1 MLKIVTGPYHPD
13 LEEALVDEVRQF
25 KSADSLTPLALVV
38 PSDSLRRRLK
48 WLLCVER
55 QCALF
60 DVHVLTFHQLALQLY
75 HEQRTLQDGCKQG
88 PPIELVSDLFFERLL
103 SHIACRKMAGLQGL
117 DLSGL
122 TPGAWSA
129 LWATV
134 RDLKDATVDPAVALR
149 GVGEGLF
156 ESEDTPKLQALFTL
170 YAAVREASRAL
181 NVGLVDDLASVVK
194 DWVPA
199 SRFLARLKR
208 ICYYGFYDLTQV
220 QLSLFEAVVKHAPVT
235 LYFPLGDGPAF
246 AFARRFFE
254 SHVETLIS
262 SSEHIARTAGLGSMK
277 RTGEPSHV
285 RLMNAVGPDDELT
298 LVCKEVLTL
307 VETCGYRFQDIG
319 VVVRTLEPYHASLR
333 RTFDQHRIPFT
344 TTAVSSVLREPA
356 AKVLLQLA
364 SLPLT
369 GFYRAQVLDVLTSPC
384 YRMDRQQ
391 MDGVEPRPDLWH
403 LAVRSLGITRGED
416 EWQKLASAG
425 QVRAWIGE
433 GEPDEEPFEETQDVQ
448 IDVAQIRLLWR
459 VVSQLIQDCRA
470 LPAHGS
476 FTDLTEAFA
485 TLAHKHLAMPGL
497 MNEEGDH
504 GDVSGPVVTVGEVVR
519 SVLAQLSQLD
529 RLGETMSWEDWTET
543 FARSMERATIPIE
556 PLDHPGVQV
565 LDAMAARGVPFKA
578 LFLLGLNEKVFPRYI
593 REDAFLRDRHR
604 RVLDVTLGYKIDEN
618 LAGYDEEQLLFALLQ
633 RSAQQRLYLVYQRA
647 DVDGRPLA
655 ASAYLDDFLRTG
667 SGQDRA
673 PDVMLPRRLSE
684 RLRLPL
690 FAPPLLTREELAL
703 SLVLHNRDPSP
714 LLEAAGREA
723 NLFQSGVAAL
733 RVIDGEAYGLGPYD
747 GLTGK
752 LDHHWSLLAT
762 RGLAPTP
769 LEQYARCPFQYF
781 SAQVLRLETV
791 RHEAVEEVPAQVMG
805 DLCHAALRTCYQRLV
820 EAGWP
825 QHEVLS
831 ASIQAT
837 VRDSVEE
844 VFAAYAAH
852 HGTGYPLTWQLAKE
866 TVVTSVTAVVGAD
879 QQDCRA
885 SGFVPVGFEVE
896 AEGTLKD
903 LGPELK
909 DLKVRGRLDRVDQ
922 RATKPELR
930 IVDYKYRHGSKW
942 EDKDKNL
949 LVSAVRGF
957 RLQPPL
963 YSLMR
968 PAVPVQGSSGASS
981 KAGAPELIEFLFL
994 APRWASIVNRA
1005 QFAASTWEGTAGHQL
1020 RKTLQTLIEGV
1031 REGRYFIVPS
1041 YDQHGYCEYCDF
1053 SAACRRFH
1061 GPTWWRAHSST
1072 LARQLRRLRKQK
1084 VSRE

>member
-1 MLKIVTGPYHPD
+1 MLKIVTGPYYPD
-13 LEEALVDEVRQF
+13 LEQALVDEVRQF
-25 KSADSLTPLALVV
+25 KSADPLTPLALVV

-103 SHIACRKMAGLQGL
+103 SHIARRKMAGLQGL

-122 TPGAWSA
+122 APGAWSA

-134 RDLKDATVDPAVALR
+134 RDLKDATVDPAAALR
-149 GVGEGLF
+149 GVSERLF
-156 ESEDTPKLQALFTL
+156 ESEDMPKLQALFTL
-170 YAAVREASRAL
+170 YAAVRKASQAL
-181 NVGLVDDLASVVK
+181 SVGLVDDMASVVM

-208 ICYYGFYDLTQV
+208 MCYYGFYDLTQV

-254 SHVETLIS
+254 SHVEVLLS
-262 SSEHIARTAGLGSMK
+262 ASEQIVRTAGLGSTK
-277 RTGEPSHV
+277 RAAEPSHV
-285 RLMNAVGPDDELT
+285 RIMNAVGPDDELT

-307 VETCGYRFQDIG
+307 VETKGYQFQDIG
-319 VVVRTLEPYHASLR
+319 VVMRTLDPYHATLR

-344 TTAVSSVLREPA
+344 TTAVSSVLQEPA
-356 AKVLLQLA
+356 AKALLQLA
-364 SLPLT
+364 SLALT
-369 GFYRAQVLDVLTSPC
+369 GFYRAHVLDVLSSPC
-384 YRMDRQQ
+384 YRIDRQQ
-391 MDGVEPRPDLWH
+391 MGGVEPRPDLWH

-416 EWQKLASAG
+416 EWQKLASVG

-433 GEPDEEPFEETQDVQ
+433 GEPDEEPFQGRRDVQ

-470 LPAHGS
+470 LPDRGS
-476 FTDLTEAFA
+476 FTDLSEAFA
-485 TLAHKHLAMPGL
+485 ALAHKHLAMPGL

-504 GDVSGPVVTVGEVVR
+504 GDVPGQLVTVGEVVR

-529 RLGETMSWEDWTET
+529 RLGETVSWEDWTET
-543 FARSMERATIPIE
+543 FTQSMERATMPIE
-556 PLDHPGVQV
+556 PFDHPGVQV

-604 RVLDVTLGYKIDEN
+604 RVLDVTLGYKIDEK

-633 RSAQQRLYLVYQRA
+633 RSAQQRLYLIYQRA
-647 DVDGRPLA
+647 DMDGRPFA
-655 ASAYLDDFLRTG
+655 ASAYLDDFLRTS
-667 SGQDRA
+667 SGQERA
-673 PDVMLPRRLSE
+673 PDLILPRRLSE
-684 RLRLPL
+684 RSRLPL

-703 SLVLHNRDPSP
+703 SWVLHNRDPSP

-723 NLFQSGVAAL
+723 TLFQNGVEAL
-733 RVIDGEAYGLGPYD
+733 RVIDGEAHSLGQYD

-752 LDHHWSLLAT
+752 LDRHWSLLAA

-791 RHEAVEEVPAQVMG
+791 RHEAVEEVPAEVMG
-805 DLCHAALRTCYQRLV
+805 ELCHAALRTCYQRLV

-866 TVVTSVTAVVGAD
+866 TIVTLVTAVVGVD

-896 AEGTLKD
+896 AEGTLED

-909 DLKVRGRLDRVDQ
+909 DLKVRGRLDRIDQ
-922 RATKPELR
+922 QTMKPKLR
-930 IVDYKYRHGSKW
+930 IVDYKYRHGR
-942 EDKDKNL
+942 EMRDQDRNL
-949 LVSAVRGF
+949 VTSAVRGF

-968 PAVPVQGSSGASS
+968 ATVPAQGVHGASA
-981 KAGAPELIEFLFL
+981 KHVPPELVEFIFL
-994 APRWASIVNRA
+994 APHWEPIVDRA
-1005 QFAASTWEGTAGHQL
+1005 QFPASAWQGAVGQQL
-1020 RKTLQTLIEGV
+1020 RKTLQVLIEGV
-1031 REGRYFIVPS
+1031 RTGQYFILP
-1041 YDQHGYCEYCDF
+1041 DGYCDYCDF

-1061 GPTWWRAHSST
+1061 GPTWWRAYSSGR
-1072 LARQLRRLRKQK
+1072 AGHLRRLRKQK
-1084 VSRE
+1084 VSP